1 MGSNVDLWKGVGS
14 YVCVFQ
20 CECLET
26 LFLSDEKPTDKR
38 SWFTLIHSLQQ
49 HSASWPYPC
58 CRDKTTHTHTKK
70 ISPEIRRHESNVHVP
85 LLNRSACVPQ
95 SDKSSFK
102 ERCQKKELVSFGM
115 SSFFSHWKKNLKNGF
130 MGQSLKL
137 FKCLLW
143 HLFVWVSTVCQFGV
157 LFSRGKWQVSAHH
170 SSKH

>member
-1 MGSNVDLWKGVGS
+1 MSRNALPVRREANRQTVMIHFNSLAPTT
-14 YVCVFQ
+14 F
-20 CECLET
+20 CLLT
-26 LFLSDEKPTDKR
+26 VSM
-38 SWFTLIHSLQQ
+38 LQRQ
-49 HSASWPYPC
+49 NN
-58 CRDKTTHTHTKK
+58 THTHTKK

-115 SSFFSHWKKNLKNGF
+115 SSFFSHWKKKLKNGF